1 MKHLIQLSEHK
12 TIIHIDHQIVIDICE
27 QILIIAINSIIRMN
41 IRLVKA
47 SQFLNQFN
55 FDVKYKSRK
64 EHIISDV
71 LFRLISSN
79 INLFSNSNHFELNA
93 LYVYNTTFVELLTE
107 FRDRI
112 IQNYIDDFIWKKIRN
127 LIIINQKLNTDAVN
141 LSFSTNFDTSAEIDL
156 YFESRTQH
164 SSIMISNDVNSI
176 NFLYYTDK
184 LTNLKRLCISS
195 FCIKNIMQIAHEND
209 HSEFAKCF
217 EIVLKAWY
225 IRELIKHL
233 WNFIKH
239 WFECLTLQT
248 RMHKSFDSLQF
259 INLSS
264 VLFHIIILN
273 FILILSRIDDEIN
286 IIMSITN
293 KFTKRITMLT
303 DKMIYNVEQWAL
315 ALLDRLNIVDW
326 KYSKIIISN
335 KNKKFLSD
343 LWKTIF
349 NRLSIN
355 LLYSTFYHSQT
366 NDSSERINQT
376 AEIAL
381 CYYIHDLKKFNLW
394 SKTLSM
400 FQIVMN
406 NSQSSTTIKTLN
418 EISYEFISNRSLNL
432 IRHDNVKLNENLFQ
446 ERIEIKNAIFWINM
460 NYKMHY
466 DRKHTSMFLKV
477 EKWALIKLHHD
488 YNIFFN
494 LNIIKKL
501 IQQFVKSFKIIKK
514 IDNFAY
520 QLNTSADWKIHSVFF
535 VAQFKS
541 SSSSESDSYDR
552 FHSNSSSSIYVE
564 ENIDNVKSY
573 EMKRILNKRTIKRDR
588 EQFIEYLIRWK
599 NYDLEFDRWYN
610 VKKFDNVNDL
620 IKKYDEQIS
629 TSRINSFSI
638 IDWFVVYKSH
648 RDLICAIDFCEN
660 IY

>member
-1 MKHLIQLSEHK
+1 M
-12 TIIHIDHQIVIDICE
+12 IDICE
-27 QILIIAINSIIRMN
+27 QILIIATNSIIKMN

-47 SQFLNQFN
+47 SQFFNQFN
-55 FDVKYKSRK
+55 LDVRYKSRK
-64 EHIISDV
+64 EHIIPDA
-71 LFRLISSN
+71 LFRLVSSN
-79 INLFSNSNHFELNA
+79 INLFSNSDHFELNA
-93 LYVYNTTFVELLTE
+93 LYAYNTTLVELSTE

-112 IQNYIDDFIWKKIRN
+112 IQNYIDDPIWKKIRK
-127 LIIINQKLNTDAVN
+127 LIIINQKLNTNAVN
-141 LSFSTNFDTSAEIDL
+141 LLFSTNFETSAEIDS

-164 SSIMISNDVNSI
+164 SSIMISNDVNSL
-176 NFLYYTDK
+176 NLLYHTDK
-184 LTNLKRLCISS
+184 LTDFKRLCISS
-195 FCIKNIMQIAHEND
+195 SCIKNILQIAHEND

-217 EIVLKAWY
+217 EIISKAWY

-233 WNFIKH
+233 RDFIRH
-239 WFECLTLQT
+239 CSQCLTLQT
-248 RMHKSFDSLQF
+248 RRHKSFDSLQL
-259 INLSS
+259 IDSSS
-264 VLFHIIILN
+264 VSFHIIILN
-273 FILILSRIDDEIN
+273 FILILSRIDDDIN
-286 IIMSITN
+286 TIMSITN

-303 DKMIYNVEQWAL
+303 DKVTYNVEQWAL
-315 ALLDRLNIVDW
+315 ALLDRLDIVDW

-335 KNKKFLSD
+335 KDRKFLSN

-349 NRLSIN
+349 NRLNID

-366 NDSSERINQT
+366 NGSSERINQT

-381 CYYIHDLKKFNLW
+381 RYYIHDLKKLNLW

-400 FQIVMN
+400 FQAVMN
-406 NSQSSTTIKTLN
+406 NSRSSTTIKTSN
-418 EISYEFISNRSLNL
+418 EISYEFIPNRSLNL
-432 IRHDNVKLNENLFQ
+432 IRHDNVKLNENLSQ
-446 ERIEIKNAIFWINM
+446 NKIEIKNAIFWANM

-477 EKWALIKLHHD
+477 EKWALIRLHHD
-488 YNIFFN
+488 YNIFSN

-501 IQQFVKSFKIIKK
+501 TQQFVKSFKVIKK
-514 IDNFAY
+514 IDNLAY

-535 VAQFKS
+535 VAQLES

-552 FHSNSSSSIYVE
+552 LRSNNPPSIYVE

-599 NYDLEFDRWYN
+599 NYDPEFDRWYN
-610 VKKFDNVNDL
+610 VKEFDNANDL
-620 IKKYDEQIS
+620 IKKYDEQIL
-629 TSRINSFSI
+629 TSRINSFST

-648 RDLICAIDFCEN
+648 RDFLSARFCEN